1 MSLRLTQM
9 QADVEKHEKIKMLLR
24 LSGSSL
30 SQIARELSV
39 APTTVTTVSQGY
51 RRSKRIET
59 AIATRL
65 GLDPSE
71 LWRERYASQR
81 RSPNDN
87 AQNRQIL
94 EVGM

>member
-24 LSGSSL
+24 LAGSSL

-59 AIATRL
+59 AIAAKL

-71 LWRERYASQR
+71 LWRERYASPR
-81 RSPNDN
+81 RSSIDSTE
-87 AQNRQIL
+87 NRRIL
-94 EVGM
+94 EVDM